1 MSQQAPSRADP
12 PADTRDARSAARKD
26 LELPRPWRLML
37 TAGRNLAAS
46 LVLPAARYLAGAACR
61 VRTGTKLPA
70 RGGIALQSSG
80 PAQPRTHLARGWLGL
95 VLLLA
100 ITAVAA
106 GQYATG
112 PAIIS
117 VAWLAVGPLL
127 ASLVL
132 SPRVTAA
139 LAGWALLLATGLG
152 LAEPGRPGMLASHL
166 SVCLLL
172 VAFAVINSA
181 LRTMAQRRLSQVR
194 AVARVA
200 QSALLREVP
209 QAVTAARLASR
220 YVSAAAEARVGG
232 DLLEVVPDAARPRW
246 LIGDTR
252 GKGLPAVRLASVA
265 MTSFR
270 DACAQPGLDLPE
282 IARVVDRSVT
292 RAAGEEDFVTAV
304 FAELDPGG
312 WLQLVTCGHPPPL
325 LLAADGGLRPLSPR
339 AYATPL
345 GLHPHMQLSTFT
357 VHAGDRLL
365 FYTDGLLEARD
376 KAGRYFRPEDC
387 QDTLRDPDLQ
397 AAADGLLDRLAAHA
411 GRRLD
416 DDVALLL
423 VQIAVPPAGNQQGP
437 AGALAPGSPAV
448 AGHRT
453 PALTGASATAGREP
467 DA

>member
-1 MSQQAPSRADP
+1 MRQRHDRPTAD
-12 PADTRDARSAARKD
+12 
-26 LELPRPWRLML
+26 
-37 TAGRNLAAS
+37 
-46 LVLPAARYLAGAACR
+46 R
-61 VRTGTKLPA
+61 VRRGTKLA
-70 RGGIALQSSG
+70 AQGGIALEPSG
-80 PAQPRTHLARGWLGL
+80 PAPPRTRLPRGWLGL

-106 GQYATG
+106 AQYAAG
-112 PAIIS
+112 PAIIPL
-117 VAWLAVGPLL
+117 AWLAVGPLL

-132 SPRVTAA
+132 SPQVTAV
-139 LAGWALLLATGLG
+139 LAGWALLLAAGLG
-152 LAEPGRPGMLASHL
+152 AVEPGRPGVLVSHL

-172 VAFAVINSA
+172 AAFAVINSA
-181 LRTMAQRRLSQVR
+181 LRTVAQRRLSQVR

-209 QAVTAARLASR
+209 EAVTAARLASR
-220 YVSAAAEARVGG
+220 YLSAAAEARVGG

-252 GKGLPAVRLASVA
+252 GKGLSAVRLASVA

-312 WLQLVTCGHPPPL
+312 WLQLITCGHPPPL

-345 GLHPHMQLSTFT
+345 GLHPAMQPSTFT
-357 VHAGDRLL
+357 VHTGDRLL
-365 FYTDGLLEARD
+365 FCTDGLLEARD

-387 QDTLRDPDLQ
+387 QDTLRNPDLQ
-397 AAADGLLDRLAAHA
+397 VAADGLLDRLVAHA
-411 GRRLD
+411 GRKLD

-423 VQIAVPPAGNQQGP
+423 LEIAPPPAGNQQGP
-437 AGALAPGSPAV
+437 GAPLAVGSHAV
-448 AGHRT
+448 PGHR
-453 PALTGASATAGREP
+453 PMAFAGASAVTGGPGA
-467 DA
+467 

>member
-1 MSQQAPSRADP
+1 MQPMPQTHDRPTADC
-12 PADTRDARSAARKD
+12 
-26 LELPRPWRLML
+26 EPR
-37 TAGRNLAAS
+37 
-46 LVLPAARYLAGAACR
+46 
-61 VRTGTKLPA
+61 GTKLAA
-70 RGGIALQSSG
+70 RGGIALKPAG
-80 PAQPRTHLARGWLGL
+80 PAQRRAHVGGGWLGL
-95 VLLLA
+95 VLFLA

-106 GQYATG
+106 AQYAAG
-112 PAIIS
+112 PAIIP

-139 LAGWALLLATGLG
+139 LAGWALLLAAV
-152 LAEPGRPGMLASHL
+152 LAVTQHVRPGMLISHL

-172 VAFAVINSA
+172 AGFAILNSV
-181 LRTMAQRRLSQVR
+181 LRTLAQRRLHQIR

-200 QSALLREVP
+200 QSALLQEVP
-209 QAVTAARLASR
+209 EAVTAARLASR

-232 DLLEVVPDAARPRW
+232 DLLEVVPDPTRPRW

-292 RAAGEEDFVTAV
+292 RAASDEDFVTAV

-325 LLAADGGLRPLSPR
+325 LLPADGGLRALSPH

-345 GLHPHMQLSTFT
+345 GLHPDMQPSTFT
-357 VHAGDRLL
+357 VHPGDRLL
-365 FYTDGLLEARD
+365 FCTDGLLEARD
-376 KAGRYFRPEDC
+376 RAGRYFRPEDC
-387 QDTLRDPDLQ
+387 LATLRDPDLQ
-397 AAADGLLDRLAAHA
+397 AAADGLLDRVVAHA
-411 GRRLD
+411 GRKLD

-423 VQIAVPPAGNQQGP
+423 VEIAPPPAGHRQGP
-437 AGALAPGSPAV
+437 DAWLAPSPQTVPSHQPLALA
-448 AGHRT
+448 
-453 PALTGASATAGREP
+453 GASARTS
-467 DA
+467 